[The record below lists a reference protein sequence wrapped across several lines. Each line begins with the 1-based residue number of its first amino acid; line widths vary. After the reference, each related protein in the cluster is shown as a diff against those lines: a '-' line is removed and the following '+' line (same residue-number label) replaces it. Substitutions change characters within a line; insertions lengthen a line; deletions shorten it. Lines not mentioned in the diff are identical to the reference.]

1 MKKQEMEKINK
12 IYRESLRP
20 LWEELDSKETHQG
33 QKLER
38 PIYLKQ
44 YESDTIID
52 LNMNVSHLEKHS
64 LMESIQL
71 RKSTRQ
77 YKNQALSFDELSYLV
92 INTCKIHKIGKNWTM
107 GVIPTPGA
115 TKSLETYLYIDNVEN
130 LEKGLYHYNGRDGRL
145 YMINC
150 DVDIN
155 LVNKALNN
163 QFRGAQVVFFWT
175 TTPIRT
181 EYKYSFT
188 AHKMISMEAGHACQN
203 LYLNSTCLDLGM
215 VAIGAYSQLDC
226 DKLLGVDGE
235 NEFSIYIA
243 TVGHPLEK

>member
-1 MKKQEMEKINK
+1 MKKQDMEYINK
-12 IYRESLRP
+12 IYRESLKP
-20 LWEELDSKETHQG
+20 DWDELDKKETHQG
-33 QKLER
+33 QDLER

-44 YESDTIID
+44 YQSDIIID
-52 LNMNVSHLEKHS
+52 LDMNVSHLEKHS

-77 YKNQALSFDELSYLV
+77 YKDQALSFKELSYLV
-92 INTCKIHKIGKNWTM
+92 INTCKIHRIGKNWTM

-115 TKSLETYLYIDNVEN
+115 TKSLETYLYIDNVEG
-130 LEKGLYHYNGRDGRL
+130 LTKGLYHYNGRDNKL
-145 YMINC
+145 YLIN
-150 DVDIN
+150 DNVDIN
-155 LVNKALNN
+155 LVNKALRN

-175 TTPIRT
+175 TTPERT

-215 VAIGAYSQLDC
+215 VAIGAYSQTDS
-226 DKLLGVDGE
+226 DKLLDLDGE
-235 NEFSIYIA
+235 NEFTIYMA
-243 TVGHPLEK
+243 TVGKY